1 MSHKNKPTKSLAY
14 RLTIQKVL
22 QKVLQPLN
30 SARTNSMSHKNK
42 PTKSL
47 AYRLT
52 IQFTLF
58 IAEGK
63 SIQTLKAS
71 PTRLIMSKES
81 RSAYKLF
88 PKSLATPA
96 SRVASYDLKKLNIY
110 CLAIITSEGL
120 KGIPSFDN
128 YSALSHTPKML
139 QQELLLTVAELFTV
153 IYDHRRASLRKSLS
167 RSASLSGSNHTY
179 INQVWRLYPYFRLS
193 AACTTTPTT
202 LTPLLLLCNPSRQK
216 PYKSCL
222 LEIFM
227 HVGIHKDRSQL

>member
-30 SARTNSMSHKNK
+30 SACTNSMSHKNKPTKFLAYRLTIQKVLQPLNSARINSMSHKNK

-47 AYRLT
+47 AYQLT

-71 PTRLIMSKES
+71 PTHLIMSKES

-88 PKSLATPA
+88 PKSLATPT

-128 YSALSHTPKML
+128 YSALSQTPKML

-179 INQVWRLYPYFRLS
+179 INQ
-193 AACTTTPTT
+193 A
-202 LTPLLLLCNPSRQK
+202 
-216 PYKSCL
+216 
-222 LEIFM
+222 
-227 HVGIHKDRSQL
+227 

>member
-1 MSHKNKPTKSLAY
+1 VPHVPIQVKNKPTKSLAY
-14 RLTIQKVL
+14 RL
-22 QKVLQPLN
+22 
-30 SARTNSMSHKNK
+30 M
-42 PTKSL
+42 
-47 AYRLT
+47 

-71 PTRLIMSKES
+71 PTRLIMSKET

-96 SRVASYDLKKLNIY
+96 SRLASYDLKKLNIY

-128 YSALSHTPKML
+128 YSALSHTPKTL
-139 QQELLLTVAELFTV
+139 QQELLLT
-153 IYDHRRASLRKSLS
+153 
-167 RSASLSGSNHTY
+167 Y
-179 INQVWRLYPYFRLS
+179 INQAWRLYPYFRLS

-216 PYKSCL
+216 PYKSCA